1 MSKLLVALIAATVIT
16 QISPAQNDG
25 PAFFE
30 KSVRPLFA
38 AKCLGC
44 HGAANPAGGL
54 RLDQREAML
63 KGGARGAA
71 VVAGKPDQSLLLRAV
86 RHQEGNLKMPPGP
99 KLPDAEAAVL
109 ARWIEIG
116 APWGATP
123 SAPTQAAKFWSF
135 VKPEDP
141 APPSV
146 KQAQWAKGPLDAFL
160 LSALEAKGL
169 KPAPAA
175 DKRTLIR
182 RATFDLTGLP
192 PAPEEVKAFLDDQ
205 AENAFA
211 KVIDRLLASPRY
223 GERWGRH
230 WLDVARYADSNG
242 LDENLVY
249 KNAFRYRDYVIKAFN
264 QDKPYDQFLH
274 EQLAGDLLP
283 ASADLQTTYDRWTA
297 TGFLTLGA
305 KMLAE
310 DDPVKMEM
318 DIIDEQ
324 LDTTARTFM
333 GLTIGCARCHDHKF
347 DPLPTADYYSLAG
360 IFKSSK
366 TMENFKVVA
375 KWHEYV
381 LAPPAEREKLAA
393 HEASIEAKIKEARQI
408 SKAENDKLI
417 AEAIAHG
424 GAYLLAAHDVAESAK
439 LGLNA
444 LTPDA
449 PGVIAGAD
457 SYETGNVSKPL
468 EQKKPNTPKDSKGP
482 YFAEYRVR
490 VAAAGLYQVDIMDE
504 EKGAGTADLHV
515 NGALVMR
522 GAEPVQNRE
531 ASPDAGG
538 WSALGVFAMKA
549 GDNVLKLQ
557 HRSRFPYFQKLRVA
571 PSPFPAGAAVP
582 RTSVQIAQAHGVN
595 PSFVTRMVE
604 HLERSSGATASA
616 LYAFEVFG
624 QKLDAWQS
632 PVAKLFAGYTGNTR
646 EALAARYGELFRQA
660 ADAWMALP
668 EAERKKET
676 TKLPDA
682 GLDAV
687 RQLLYEKFGPFAAPE
702 DAKQYY
708 PAPAQTE
715 LARLEKEQKALEAAT
730 PDLPHAMGVRENTQI
745 TDVPIHIRG
754 SHWTLGEKAPRRFP
768 RALAGEQQP
777 PLPEGVSGR
786 LEFARWLTA
795 KDHPLTSRVMV
806 NRLWRW
812 HFGKGIVPSTDNF
825 GRLGERPVNQPLL
838 DWLAH
843 RFVESGW
850 SMKAMHRLMM
860 LSSAYQMS
868 STYDA
873 KSFEA
878 DPENSLQWRSSRRR
892 LEAEAIRDAIMFV
905 SGDLTMVDGGSIMTF
920 KDRQYVANTS
930 KRGGVDYEKN
940 IRAVYIPVVR
950 SSTYEVFTAFDLPDS
965 STPNGD
971 RDATVVAPQAL
982 FMMNGTVALRHSKV
996 MAGRLLK
1003 LPGDDAARIR
1013 EAYELT
1019 LSRPPSPEEIDL
1031 ALSFLNRM
1039 GEKVADRTLLWQSFC
1054 KGLLAS
1060 NEFIYLN

>member
-1 MSKLLVALIAATVIT
+1 MRLLVVLLAVTTVAL
-16 QISPAQNDG
+16 AQGDG

-30 KSVRPLFA
+30 KSVRPLLVA
-38 AKCLGC
+38 RCLGC

-54 RLDQREAML
+54 RLDQREALL
-63 KGGARGAA
+63 KGGARGPAL
-71 VVAGKPDQSLLLRAV
+71 VAGKPDQSLLLRVV

-99 KLPDAEAAVL
+99 KLSDADAAVL
-109 ARWIEIG
+109 ARWIEMG
-116 APWGATP
+116 APWGIATGA
-123 SAPTQAAKFWSF
+123 APAAKFWSF

-141 APPSV
+141 AAPNVTRKDWVRS
-146 KQAQWAKGPLDAFL
+146 PLDAFIL
-160 LSALEAKGL
+160 GPLEQKGL
-169 KPAPAA
+169 KPAPPA

-192 PAPEEVKAFLDDQ
+192 PTPEDVKAFLADDSPG
-205 AENAFA
+205 AFA
-211 KVIDRLLASPRY
+211 KVVDRLLASPRY

-283 ASADLQTTYDRWTA
+283 ASSDLQTTFDRWTA

-324 LDTTARTFM
+324 LDTTVRTFM

-381 LAPPAEREKLAA
+381 LAPAPERAKLAA
-393 HEASIEAKIKEARQI
+393 HEALIEAKRKEARKI
-408 SKAENDKLI
+408 TEAENATLTK
-417 AEAIAHG
+417 EAMGKAG
-424 GAYLLAAHDVAESAK
+424 LYLMAAYDVAESGK
-439 LGLNA
+439 LGLKA
-444 LTPDA
+444 LAPDA
-449 PGVIAGAD
+449 AGVVRTAD
-457 SYETGNVSKPL
+457 SYEQGNVTKPL
-468 EQKKPNTPKDSKGP
+468 EKKKPNTPKDGKGP
-482 YFAEYRVR
+482 YFAEYRVA
-490 VAAAGLYQVDIMDE
+490 VTGAGLYQVDVLDE
-504 EKGAGTADLHV
+504 EKGAGTADLFV
-515 NGALVMR
+515 NGELVMQ
-522 GAEPVQNRE
+522 GAGPVQNRE
-531 ASPDAGG
+531 ASEDAGG
-538 WSALGVFAMKA
+538 WSPLGVFAMTA
-549 GDNVLKLQ
+549 GENVLKLQ
-557 HRSRFPYFQKLRVA
+557 HRSRFPYFAKLRVA
-571 PSPFPAGAAVP
+571 PSPFAVGAPVP
-582 RTSVQIAQAHGVN
+582 RTPVQIAKARGVN
-595 PSFVTRMVE
+595 PSFVVQMVE
-604 HLERSSGATASA
+604 YLERSNGATASV
-616 LYAFEVFG
+616 LYPFEHYPTED
-624 QKLDAWQS
+624 LSAWQS
-632 PVAKLFAGYTGNTR
+632 PFKASFANAKYKSRDDLAVLYGDWFR
-646 EALAARYGELFRQA
+646 QALAAWEA
-660 ADAWMALP
+660 MP
-668 EAERKKET
+668 EDERKKENA
-676 TKLPDA
+676 KLADA
-682 GLDAV
+682 GLDPL
-687 RQLLYEKFGPFAAPE
+687 RQLLFEKFGPFAAPD

-708 PAPAQTE
+708 APAAQTE
-715 LARLEKEQKALEAAT
+715 LARIDKEQKALEAAT
-730 PDLPHAMGVRENTQI
+730 PDLPRAMGVCENTKI
-745 TDVPIHIRG
+745 TDLPIHIRG

-777 PLPEGVSGR
+777 PLPEGASGR
-786 LEFARWLTA
+786 LEFARWLTT

-812 HFGKGIVPSTDNF
+812 HFGKGLVPSTDNF
-825 GRLGERPVNQPLL
+825 GRLGEKPTNQPLL
-838 DWLAH
+838 DWLSH

-850 SMKAMHRLMM
+850 SVKAMHRLMM
-860 LSSAYQMS
+860 LSSTYQMS
-868 STYDA
+868 SAYDA
-873 KSFEA
+873 KSVEA
-878 DPENSLQWRSSRRR
+878 DPENTLLWRANRRR

-905 SGDLTMVDGGSIMTF
+905 SGDLALVEGGSILTF

-996 MAGRLLK
+996 MAQRLLA
-1003 LPGDDAARIR
+1003 LPGADDAARIR
-1013 EAYELT
+1013 EAYELA

-1031 ALSFLNRM
+1031 ALSFLGRI
-1039 GEKVADRTLLWQSFC
+1039 GAKQTDKTLIWQSFC
-1054 KGLLAS
+1054 KGLLGS

>member
-1 MSKLLVALIAATVIT
+1 MRTLLLAVLAT
-16 QISPAQNDG
+16 SASYAQADG

-30 KSVRPLFA
+30 KSVRPLLVA
-38 AKCLGC
+38 RCLGC

-54 RLDQREAML
+54 RLDQREAIL

-71 VVAGKPDQSLLLRAV
+71 VMAGKPDQSLLVRVV

-99 KLPDAEAAVL
+99 KLSDAESAVL
-109 ARWIEIG
+109 ARWVEMG
-116 APWGATP
+116 APWGV
-123 SAPTQAAKFWSF
+123 APGVAPAAQFWSF
-135 VKPEDP
+135 VKPLDP
-141 APPSV
+141 AAPAV
-146 KQAQWAKGPLDAFL
+146 AQKQWVRNPLDAFIL
-160 LSALEAKGL
+160 GALEQKGL
-169 KPAPAA
+169 APAPPA

-192 PAPEEVKAFLDDQ
+192 PTPDEVKAFLADSAPD
-205 AENAFA
+205 AFA
-211 KVIDRLLASPRY
+211 TVVDRLLASPRY

-274 EQLAGDLLP
+274 EQIAGDLLP
-283 ASADLQTTYDRWTA
+283 ASADLQTTFDRWTA

-381 LAPPAEREKLAA
+381 LAPAPEREKLVA
-393 HEASIEAKIKEARQI
+393 HEAAIEAKRKEAGKITR
-408 SKAENDKLI
+408 AGNDKLI
-417 AEAIAHG
+417 AVAMRNA

-439 LGLNA
+439 LGLKP
-444 LTPDA
+444 LPPDA
-449 PGVIAGAD
+449 SGVLRAAD
-457 SYETGNVSKPL
+457 SFDAGNVSRPL
-468 EQKKPNTPKDSKGP
+468 EARKPNTPKDSKGP
-482 YFAEYRVR
+482 YFAEYRVPIT
-490 VAAAGLYQVDIMDE
+490 AAGLYQVDILNE
-504 EKGAGTADLHV
+504 EKGAGTADLSI
-515 NGALVMR
+515 NGQLVML

-531 ASPDAGG
+531 ASEDAGG
-538 WSALGVFAMKA
+538 WSALGVFELTA
-549 GDNVLKLQ
+549 GENALKLQ
-557 HRSRFPYFQKLRVA
+557 HRSRFPYFAKLRVA
-571 PSPFPAGAAVP
+571 PSPFAAGAPVP
-582 RTSVQIAQAHGVN
+582 RTPVQIATARGVN
-595 PSFVTRMVE
+595 PSFLVQMVD
-604 HLERSSGATASA
+604 HLERSNGATASV

-632 PVAKLFAGYTGNTR
+632 PAAKLFAGFNGRTR
-646 EALAARYGELFRQA
+646 EELATRYGELFRQA
-660 ADAWMALP
+660 ADQWEALP
-668 EAERKKET
+668 EADRKKEE

-682 GLDAV
+682 GFEAL
-687 RQLLYEKFGPFAAPE
+687 RQLLYEKFGPFAAPD
-702 DAKQYY
+702 DAKRYY
-708 PAPAQTE
+708 PAAAQTE
-715 LARLEKEQKALEAAT
+715 LARVEKEQKDLEAAT
-730 PDLPHAMGVRENTQI
+730 PDLPRAMGVCENTKI
-745 TDVPIHIRG
+745 ADLPIHIRG
-754 SHWTLGEKAPRRFP
+754 SHWTLGETAPRRFP
-768 RALAGEQQP
+768 RALAGDDQP
-777 PLPEGVSGR
+777 PLAANASGR

-795 KDHPLTSRVMV
+795 PGHPLTSRVMV

-838 DWLAH
+838 DWLSH

-850 SMKAMHRLMM
+850 SVKAMHRLMM
-860 LSSAYQMS
+860 LSSTYQMS
-868 STYDA
+868 STYNA
-873 KSFEA
+873 RYYET
-878 DPENSLQWRSSRRR
+878 DPENTLLWRASRRR

-905 SGDLTMVDGGSIMTF
+905 SGDLKMVEGGSILTF

-930 KRGGVDYEKN
+930 RRGGVDYERN

-950 SSTYEVFTAFDLPDS
+950 SSTYDVFTAFDLPDS

-982 FMMNGTVALRHSKV
+982 FMMNGAVALRHSKV
-996 MAGRLLK
+996 MAERLLA
-1003 LPGDDAARIR
+1003 LPGVDDAGRIR
-1013 EAYELT
+1013 EAYELA
-1019 LSRPPSPEEIDL
+1019 LSRPPSPAEVDM
-1031 ALSFLNRM
+1031 ALSFLGRL
-1039 GEKVADRTLLWQSFC
+1039 GASVADRKLLWQSFC
-1054 KGLLAS
+1054 KALVAS